1 VIFDP
6 IMAYLGTET
15 NAQNDASVRRALA
28 PLKEFAEVND
38 VAAHLVRHL
47 NKNGDLRAEY
57 RGGGSIGFT
66 AQARTAL
73 VSEWHPTEEGVLVLA
88 QLKNNLMPR
97 MPSLSY
103 RIESTTVDAHGV
115 RVPVPVIRWGEQVE
129 ITAEDLLRGQDG
141 RRSTPEQ
148 DECWETMRKLFEE
161 REGWPVAEMTELL
174 TAAGHSVSTIKRVRQ
189 KHEVRSER
197 EVDSSG
203 RTIGWTLV
211 KPRDPGTFVPPE
223 SQRQTRGPLA
233 VQAKI
238 LDIWEPLGALWL
250 TNGQR
255 LYVQT

>member
-1 VIFDP
+1 
-6 IMAYLGTET
+6 
-15 NAQNDASVRRALA
+15 
-28 PLKEFAEVND
+28 
-38 VAAHLVRHL
+38 
-47 NKNGDLRAEY
+47 
-57 RGGGSIGFT
+57 
-66 AQARTAL
+66 
-73 VSEWHPTEEGVLVLA
+73 
-88 QLKNNLMPR
+88 

-103 RIESTTVDAHGV
+103 RIESTTVEAHGV

-129 ITAEDLLRGQDG
+129 ITAEDLLRGPDG

-161 REGWPVAEMTELL
+161 RERWPVAEMTELL

-223 SQRQTRGPLA
+223 S
-233 VQAKI
+233 
-238 LDIWEPLGALWL
+238 
-250 TNGQR
+250 
-255 LYVQT
+255 